1 MRHEAPHRPT
11 AHRKQQHTASYVDT
25 NCEGPPLT
33 ITTYEQNNTKNYT
46 LQLQNKK
53 TSTFKQLLAGDYSRH
68 LGNIQNTKG
77 GTPIKSTIMYDEPT
91 QDNILTKVTNNM
103 NAANSRNIT
112 GAGLVQ
118 VLNAVIKKQIL
129 YPTTYAN
136 TTEEQIEQMEKKNKE
151 NTTIQTK
158 NT

>member
-1 MRHEAPHRPT
+1 
-11 AHRKQQHTASYVDT
+11 
-25 NCEGPPLT
+25 
-33 ITTYEQNNTKNYT
+33 
-46 LQLQNKK
+46 
-53 TSTFKQLLAGDYSRH
+53 
-68 LGNIQNTKG
+68 
-77 GTPIKSTIMYDEPT
+77 MYDEST

-118 VLNAVIKKQIL
+118 VLNAVIKNQIL

-136 TTEEQIEQMEKKNKE
+136 TTEEQIEQIEKKNKE

-158 NT
+158 TTYSHQQRHTICT